1 MFGGEKNPGLPARS
15 DGDSDEVAGYET
27 GKEKAYVQSIHD
39 ERDTRTESQTERER
53 EREEKL
59 RCFWNK
65 AKINK

>member
-1 MFGGEKNPGLPARS
+1 MFGGEKNPGLPERS

-27 GKEKAYVQSIHD
+27 GKEKAYGQSIHD
-39 ERDTRTESQTERER
+39 QRATGTESQTER